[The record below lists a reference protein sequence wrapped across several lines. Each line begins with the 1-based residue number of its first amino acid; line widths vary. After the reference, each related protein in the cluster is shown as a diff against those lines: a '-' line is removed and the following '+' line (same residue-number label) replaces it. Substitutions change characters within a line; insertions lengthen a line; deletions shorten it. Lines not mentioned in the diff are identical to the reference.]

1 MTKSLVVKSFVR
13 KIAGR
18 KRVSSGFYIALEKK
32 VEELIKEASERADGN
47 KRNTLMEHDI

>member
-1 MTKSLVVKSFVR
+1 MTKSLVVKSFVK

-18 KRVSSGFYIALEKK
+18 KRVSAGFYNALEKK
-32 VEELIKEASERADGN
+32 VEDIIKEASSRAEGN